1 MIEIKSFASGSTGN
15 CYWVSDGVTPVLIE
29 CGISIQEIKKKSG
42 FRLSEVQGCLI
53 SHEHGDHIKSAV
65 DVAGAGVDCYMSE
78 GTFNGYGFGSHR
90 IILLDDIK
98 TSDNRKKYKSFRL
111 GSWIVQP
118 FEVEHDAKEP
128 VGLFLASQTG
138 EKLVYITDSFYS
150 KYRFNGLTH
159 IMVECN
165 YALDILNENIKSG
178 RVHPAQKKR
187 LLRSHFSLENVKDFL
202 EANDLSQVK
211 EIWLLHLSSRNSDEQ
226 RFKREIQQL
235 TGKPVYIA

>member
-29 CGISIQEIKKKSG
+29 CGISIQDIKKKSG

-65 DVAGAGVDCYMSE
+65 DVAGSGIDVYMSE
-78 GTFNGYGFGSHR
+78 GTFNNYSFGSHR
-90 IILLDDIK
+90 FQIGNAGETI
-98 TSDNRKKYKSFRL
+98 NL
-111 GSWIVQP
+111 GSWIIKT
-118 FEVEHDAKEP
+118 FEVEHDAEEP
-128 VGLFLASQTG
+128 LGFYLASRTG
-138 EKLVYITDSFYS
+138 EKLVYITDSYYS
-150 KYRFNGLTH
+150 KFMFQRLTH
-159 IMVECN
+159 VMIECN

-202 EANDLSQVK
+202 QANDLSEVK
-211 EIWLLHLSSRNSDEQ
+211 EIWLLHLSSRNSDEE
-226 RFKREIQQL
+226 RFKREIQEL